1 MAAARERSA
10 ATVQQAMRGKLARRG
25 TVLGA
30 ERGAE
35 LRAEGTPE
43 HADCAAEGS
52 DMPQPLALV
61 RPAQLPACSAPTSSS
76 ELGMPAAGPLLS
88 LLLEESRGADHEAP
102 APHDDGQARGEALAE
117 SDHRQIPAPFESESD
132 SRGGYLSDTSRES
145 AARLLRPP
153 PPQARDQGA
162 SPPGSFRA
170 LVGPPGSPPLLVER
184 GGSPPGG
191 PSELASSGIGRSL
204 LPGLLCPEAL
214 ETPERHRRD
223 TEGHPRDTLEK
234 GNISQLL
241 ETLEASAREM
251 LEASAGDA
259 AVPHQRHVDFAD
271 FGAEGG
277 AEAAGAGHTLA
288 ENTSLHRQM
297 GRRADR
303 RIERCATS
311 YAILAAAPCI
321 QAATSYT

>member
-1 MAAARERSA
+1 
-10 ATVQQAMRGKLARRG
+10 MRGKLARRG

-61 RPAQLPACSAPTSSS
+61 RPAQLPACSAPTASS

-102 APHDDGQARGEALAE
+102 APHDDGQARGEALEE

-234 GNISQLL
+234 GNLGDLEQPFSRSGRSSRLLEISQLL
-241 ETLEASAREM
+241 ET